1 MLKPSPDPA
10 FPQLYREN
18 PTSRTSFIT
27 IPNIIIFFP
36 NPYPCQL
43 WRNPVSRG
51 AVNPVSHTVFWSNP
65 EPSDRDW
72 HPFRSFSTLRR
83 RPNVYTRRPDVKIKM
98 CLKLSQWLLTGYY
111 IFHNIVVLLMYIKL
125 NIPCSHVDQLIAIDI
140 WNKQWNDNAGQTF

>member
-36 NPYPCQL
+36 NPYPCQI
-43 WRNPVSRG
+43 WTNPVSRG
-51 AVNPVSHTVFWSNP
+51 AVNPAYPTLYFGQIPNP
-65 EPSDRDW
+65 LIETDTLSD
-72 HPFRSFSTLRR
+72 PFLHWGDAQMCTLG
-83 RPNVYTRRPDVKIKM
+83 VQTFKM

-125 NIPCSHVDQLIAIDI
+125 NIPCSHVDRLTAIDI